1 MKKQLLILPLCLSLS
16 SCTSLK
22 TWWTAHGAQ
31 VGQTANLLAVK
42 AATIAGKVI
51 LSAATSQN
59 DSDVKANYLD
69 SVAQGVRS
77 LDWSSAITADD
88 IKAVATI
95 WAPDAAHWQYL
106 GQELGSAFNQTSG
119 PTDQRLEAIA
129 SGLNV
134 AAATERAQ

>member
-1 MKKQLLILPLCLSLS
+1 MKRLLLLPVLLLC
-16 SCTSLK
+16 SCASLK
-22 TWWTAHGAQ
+22 TWWTAHSSQ
-31 VGQTANLLAVK
+31 VGATAQLLAVK

-59 DSDVKANYLD
+59 DSDAKANYLD

-77 LDWSSAITADD
+77 LDWSNAITADD

-95 WAPDAAHWQYL
+95 WAPDSAHWQNL
-106 GQELGSAFNQTSG
+106 GSELGSAFNQTSG

-129 SGLNV
+129 SGLNT